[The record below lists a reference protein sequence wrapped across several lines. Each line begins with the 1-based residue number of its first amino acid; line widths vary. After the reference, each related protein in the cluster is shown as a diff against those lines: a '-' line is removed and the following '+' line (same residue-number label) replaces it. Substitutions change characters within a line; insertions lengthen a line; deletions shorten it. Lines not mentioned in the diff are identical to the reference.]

1 MDGDVEIGAGRL
13 PRSVPD
19 SSPGRID
26 LIVREGRGR
35 LGGTMFLDLLIQRA
49 RENGRRVKPMDG
61 DLKSRTL
68 STLYP
73 SKDARGRAIEDGASS
88 PVSDDIAHQKAWI
101 QEQLNQMTED
111 RVSRILD
118 LSGGDR
124 VMQELV
130 LDLMLKDF
138 CGDFGIGLTNIV
150 MLGPDVEDFNHAM
163 ERVKAEDSRGDRV
176 IFVLNE
182 GVIRQGQTTEGA
194 FNTIIKHPDFVA
206 ALEGG
211 AQYILLRRLSC
222 MHVLRER
229 GIGFY
234 DAAAGR
240 PDRSGAKVPPTVQH
254 MTKVWLGAFER
265 SSEDIAEWLP

>member
-1 MDGDVEIGAGRL
+1 MLTSGLGPSRGRF
-13 PRSVPD
+13 RTVRRD
-19 SSPGRID
+19 RID

-49 RENGRRVKPMDG
+49 RANGRRVKPMDG

-73 SKDARGRAIEDGASS
+73 SKDPRGRAIEDGASS
-88 PVSDDIAHQKAWI
+88 PVSDDIAHQKDWI

-163 ERVKAEDSRGDRV
+163 ERFKAEDSRGDRV

-194 FNTIIKHPDFVA
+194 FDHHHQTSRLCRCA
-206 ALEGG
+206 EGG
-211 AQYILLRRLSC
+211 RSVYPASPIELHACPARARYRLLRC
-222 MHVLRER
+222 
-229 GIGFY
+229 GGW
-234 DAAAGR
+234 AAG
-240 PDRSGAKVPPTVQH
+240 SEWAKVPPTVQH

>member
-1 MDGDVEIGAGRL
+1 MDGDVEIGAEALSR
-13 PRSVPD
+13 PAPD
-19 SSPGRID
+19 NARARID

-73 SKDARGRAIEDGASS
+73 AKDARGRAVEDGASC

-101 QEQLNQMTED
+101 QEQLNLMTED

-130 LDLMLKDF
+130 LDLMLKGF
-138 CGDFGIGLTNIV
+138 CQDFGIGLTNVV

-194 FNTIIKHPDFVA
+194 FNAILQHPDFEA
-206 ALEGG
+206 ALQAG

-222 MHVLRER
+222 MHVLRDR

-240 PDRSGAKVPPTVQH
+240 MDRTGAKVPPTVQH
-254 MTKVWLGAFER
+254 MTKVWVAAFER
-265 SSEDIAEWLP
+265 SLDEIAGWLP

>member
-1 MDGDVEIGAGRL
+1 MDGDVEIGAGPL

-73 SKDARGRAIEDGASS
+73 SKDARGRVIEDGASS
-88 PVSDDIAHQKAWI
+88 PVSDDITHQKAWI

-150 MLGPDVEDFNHAM
+150 MLGPDLEDFNHAM
-163 ERVKAEDSRGDRV
+163 ERVKAEGLAR
-176 IFVLNE
+176 
-182 GVIRQGQTTEGA
+182 
-194 FNTIIKHPDFVA
+194 
-206 ALEGG
+206 
-211 AQYILLRRLSC
+211 
-222 MHVLRER
+222 
-229 GIGFY
+229 
-234 DAAAGR
+234 
-240 PDRSGAKVPPTVQH
+240 
-254 MTKVWLGAFER
+254 
-265 SSEDIAEWLP
+265 

>member
-1 MDGDVEIGAGRL
+1 MDGDVEIGAEAL
-13 PRSVPD
+13 SRSAPANARA
-19 SSPGRID
+19 RID

-73 SKDARGRAIEDGASS
+73 AKDARGRAVEDGASC

-101 QEQLNQMTED
+101 QEQLNLMTED

-130 LDLMLKDF
+130 LDLMLKGF
-138 CGDFGIGLTNIV
+138 CQDFGIGLTNVV

-194 FNTIIKHPDFVA
+194 FNAILQHPDFEA
-206 ALEGG
+206 ALQAG

-222 MHVLRER
+222 MHVLRDR

-240 PDRSGAKVPPTVQH
+240 MDRTGAKVPPTVQH
-254 MTKVWLGAFER
+254 MTKVWVAAFER
-265 SSEDIAEWLP
+265 SLDEIAGWLP

>member
-1 MDGDVEIGAGRL
+1 
-13 PRSVPD
+13 
-19 SSPGRID
+19 
-26 LIVREGRGR
+26 
-35 LGGTMFLDLLIQRA
+35 
-49 RENGRRVKPMDG
+49 
-61 DLKSRTL
+61 
-68 STLYP
+68 
-73 SKDARGRAIEDGASS
+73 
-88 PVSDDIAHQKAWI
+88 
-101 QEQLNQMTED
+101 
-111 RVSRILD
+111 
-118 LSGGDR
+118 
-124 VMQELV
+124 MQELV

-163 ERVKAEDSRGDRV
+163 ERFKAEDSRGDRV

-194 FNTIIKHPDFVA
+194 FTTIIKNPDFVA
-206 ALEGG
+206 ALKGG

>member
-1 MDGDVEIGAGRL
+1 MNTNNITAQVPQAKILVVDDDVRL
-13 PRSVPD
+13 R
-19 SSPGRID
+19 
-26 LIVREGRGR
+26 
-35 LGGTMFLDLLIQRA
+35 DLLRRYLTEQGFNVITA
-49 RENGRRVKPMDG
+49 ENATALNKLWIRERY
-61 DLKSRTL
+61 DL
-68 STLYP
+68 
-73 SKDARGRAIEDGASS
+73 
-88 PVSDDIAHQKAWI
+88 
-101 QEQLNQMTED
+101 
-111 RVSRILD
+111 
-118 LSGGDR
+118 
-124 VMQELV
+124 LV

-163 ERVKAEDSRGDRV
+163 ERFKAEDSRGDRV

-194 FNTIIKHPDFVA
+194 FTTIIKHPDFVA
-206 ALEGG
+206 ALKAG

>member
-1 MDGDVEIGAGRL
+1 MDGDVDIGAGTL
-13 PRSVPD
+13 PGSAADTSRGS
-19 SSPGRID
+19 ID

-35 LGGTMFLDLLIQRA
+35 LGGTMFLDLMIQRA

-73 SKDARGRAIEDGASS
+73 AKDARGRAIEDGASC
-88 PVSDDIAHQKAWI
+88 PVRDDIVHQKAWI
-101 QEQLNQMTED
+101 QEELNQMTED

-130 LDLMLKDF
+130 LDLMLKGF
-138 CGDFGIGLTNIV
+138 CHDFGIGLTNVV

-194 FNTIIKHPDFVA
+194 FNAIIQHPDFEA
-206 ALEGG
+206 ALETG

-222 MHVLRER
+222 MQVLRDR

-234 DAAAGR
+234 DAAIGR
-240 PDRSGAKVPPTVQH
+240 LDRTGAKVPPTVQH

-265 SSEDIAEWLP
+265 SLDEIADWLP

>member
-1 MDGDVEIGAGRL
+1 MHPRTVIFDVGAGPL

-49 RENGRRVKPMDG
+49 RANGRRRSSRWTG
-61 DLKSRTL
+61 DLKARHS

-73 SKDARGRAIEDGASS
+73 SKDPRGRAIEDGASN
-88 PVSDDIAHQKAWI
+88 PASDDIAHQKDWI

-111 RVSRILD
+111 RVSRMLD

-163 ERVKAEDSRGDRV
+163 ERFKAEGSRGDRV

-194 FNTIIKHPDFVA
+194 FTTIIKHPDFVA
-206 ALEGG
+206 ALKGG

-240 PDRSGAKVPPTVQH
+240 PDRSGGEGPAD
-254 MTKVWLGAFER
+254 R
-265 SSEDIAEWLP
+265 SAYDR

>member
-1 MDGDVEIGAGRL
+1 MDGDVDVGAGPL

-49 RENGRRVKPMDG
+49 RANGRRVKPMDG

-73 SKDARGRAIEDGASS
+73 SKDPRGRAIEDGASS
-88 PVSDDIAHQKAWI
+88 PVSDDIAHQKDWI

-163 ERVKAEDSRGDRV
+163 ERFKAEDSRGDRV

-194 FNTIIKHPDFVA
+194 FTTIIKHPDFVA
-206 ALEGG
+206 ALKGG
-211 AQYILLRRLSC
+211 RSVYPASPIELHACPARARYRLLRC
-222 MHVLRER
+222 
-229 GIGFY
+229 GGW
-234 DAAAGR
+234 AAGSEWGEG
-240 PDRSGAKVPPTVQH
+240 PADRSAYDQGVAGGVRAV
-254 MTKVWLGAFER
+254 LGGHR
-265 SSEDIAEWLP
+265 